1 LFADICNIFTDFVA
15 VFCTGCVIKLVD
27 DYLDQELD
35 VIVGKYSLAQ
45 RIGIGTVA
53 YALVIF
59 ALAVSLNWKLSVVL
73 FFASYITGMVFDVRQ
88 QLPTGLS
95 GFQEILAITGLSCW
109 LTGIT
114 ITIAAVFI
122 MLFVQIIDDWLDMR
136 SDART
141 GQLNFFYK
149 LGIMETWI
157 CGLIFLLVSI
167 TLHTYMVA
175 LVIAATPAVVWVA
188 NKTER
193 EGMIR

>member
-1 LFADICNIFTDFVA
+1 LFADICNIVIDFVA

-59 ALAVSLNWKLSVVL
+59 AVAVSLNWKLSVAL
-73 FFASYITGMVFDVRQ
+73 FFASYITGMVFDVQQ

-109 LTGIT
+109 LIGTT
-114 ITIAAVFI
+114 TTIAAVFI

-141 GQLNFFYK
+141 GQRNFFYK
-149 LGIMETWI
+149 LGVTETWI

-175 LVIAATPAVVWVA
+175 LVIASTPAVVWVA
-188 NKTER
+188 NITGR